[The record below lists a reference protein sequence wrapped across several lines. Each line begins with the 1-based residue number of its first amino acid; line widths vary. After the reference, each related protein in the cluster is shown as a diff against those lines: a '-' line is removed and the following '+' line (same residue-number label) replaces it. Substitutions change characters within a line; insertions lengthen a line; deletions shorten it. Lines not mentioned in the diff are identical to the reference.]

1 MEGFHEAH
9 PLETAAKETVRGK
22 VREAEQGA
30 MLPADL
36 QILNIGHS
44 PLWGGS
50 PCTLSGLQKT
60 PRGLTHS
67 SQAQGL

>member
-1 MEGFHEAH
+1 MKPTHWRWLLKRLGQ
-9 PLETAAKETVRGK
+9 AKEERQG
-22 VREAEQGA
+22 QGA
-30 MLPADL
+30 TLPAVL

-50 PCTLSGLQKT
+50 LCTLSGLQKT
-60 PRGLTHS
+60 PWGLTHS